1 MILHYLLPYL
11 GIGVF
16 VAILSDI
23 SIRELKTSEPF
34 TLPEILACIILWPYI
49 LYQLLKGFIDGD
61 Y

>member
-1 MILHYLLPYL
+1 MIVDYILPYL

-16 VAILSDI
+16 IYILSDI

-34 TLPEILACIILWPYI
+34 TFIEILACIFIWPVVI
-49 LYQLLKGFIDGD
+49 FLFLKGFFDGD